1 MNLINRIKP
10 NKKIEDTIIIDYKI
24 SDKIPHKI
32 PDKKMKLINQI
43 KHDKKIEDTNIIHC
57 NIPDKKIEYI
67 ESEVIDYK
75 NSNIS
80 EQKMKRP
87 YITIVKINCMIYIM
101 NIIKEELVKMGWEC
115 SLIELNDVNYYI
127 DSNNPYHYFLFLI
140 PLQITDKV
148 IDYKRY
154 ILYQLEQNI
163 NNEISVHY
171 EQVNNLQKIYDN
183 AVLLIDYCDTN
194 INVTKNY
201 YSNVFKLMNIPAK
214 INNHYEYDI
223 IFIGCVNE
231 RRENILN
238 QLKLKYKVLIV
249 ENIYGEDL
257 KTLCNKSNICL
268 NIHFYENAI
277 LERVR
282 LNEMM
287 EYGIKIISEFPC
299 KEDMDICKYYDSI
312 NFVEMIDVSNLDV
325 LFETI
330 EKIKDKKVTHNLD
343 QLNLIFKK
351 DLQIFED
358 ICVLPKSVAII
369 TANYGNYDKIKEIN
383 IKNKDFFD
391 WYLFT
396 DISINTT
403 DYNVIHYPLIF
414 DYAHNNDFNRLYAKY
429 IKCQALNIDI
439 LKKYKYIIWQ
449 DSSLKFTNNNF
460 VEDILNLLNKNKE
473 DIYFYEHYYRNNIKD
488 EYELSK
494 TLSKYENNRMFE
506 QLQKY
511 EDEHFLDET
520 LYECGIFIYKNNDKN
535 IKLFND
541 WWKENINYSYQ
552 DQLSF
557 PYVLWKHNRKP
568 ILLND
573 NEFIKKNTKGSVWDN
588 KLFGIIQDHN

>member
-1 MNLINRIKP
+1 
-10 NKKIEDTIIIDYKI
+10 
-24 SDKIPHKI
+24 
-32 PDKKMKLINQI
+32 MKLINQI

-57 NIPDKKIEYI
+57 KIPDKKIEYI
-67 ESEVIDYK
+67 ESEVIDYE

-183 AVLLIDYCDTN
+183 AALLIDYCDTN